1 MKTNIQES
9 FLRERRSLLKISI
22 TLIIISAM
30 AFTALAA
37 STDTSGSTTTS
48 GSVTTTSLSPAYTQ
62 VTVSDV
68 TLDPGTFATGDEGT
82 ITVIVQNTG
91 TQSVTIRRAT
101 LYDRDITLASTTTY
115 DSVGSVGAGNKMPFT
130 FTVKA
135 DVPEGIYYP
144 VFSLEFQD
152 TGFLRYPV
160 KLEVKNSPVVL
171 SVTDK
176 PDTFVSGKK
185 SVVTLSLS
193 NLRTNAIK
201 NVIVSPNVSDI
212 EIIPQNIVINTLDP
226 GQTVKLPF
234 SITPK
239 SPTDIDFKA
248 VYLNGPNTHQV
259 GLILPIEFTN
269 DKTQADP
276 VISNIVSEADGTHIR
291 ITGDVTNSGLQ
302 DAKSVTVTAGSPA
315 IPVDPFKVYAVGLL
329 KPDDFSNFELTV
341 SSESPD
347 EVPVIVSYKDQDGNI
362 YSRSIAA
369 DISLARTPKNNGS
382 MSNAPWI
389 IVGIIAVI
397 VILAIGYQY
406 IRTRKH

>member
-1 MKTNIQES
+1 MKTTSRES
-9 FLRERRSLLKISI
+9 LSGERRFLLTISLA
-22 TLIIISAM
+22 LILVSAM

-37 STDTSGSTTTS
+37 PTDTSGSTAA
-48 GSVTTTSLSPAYTQ
+48 SLSPAYTQ

-68 TLDPGTFATGDEGT
+68 SVNPGTFATGDEGT
-82 ITVIVQNTG
+82 ITVVVQNTG

-101 LYDRDITLASTTTY
+101 LYDRDITLLSTTTY
-115 DSVGSVGAGNKMPFT
+115 DSVGSIGAGNKIPFT

-160 KLEVKNSPVVL
+160 KMEVKNSPVVL
-171 SVTDK
+171 SLTDK
-176 PDTFVSGKK
+176 PDTFVAGKK

-201 NVIVSPNVSDI
+201 NVIVSPNASDI
-212 EIIPQNIVINTLDP
+212 EIIPQNIVINSLDP

-239 SPTDIDFKA
+239 SPADIDFEA

-259 GLILPIEFTN
+259 GLILPIRFNN

-276 VISNIVSEADGTHIR
+276 VISNIVSSPDGNHIR

-329 KPDDFSNFELTV
+329 KPDDFSSFELTV
-341 SSESPD
+341 SPESPD

-362 YSRSIAA
+362 YSRSTVA
-369 DISLARTPKNNGS
+369 DISMARTPKSNSS
-382 MSNAPWI
+382 MSYIPWI

-397 VILAIGYQY
+397 VVFVIGYQY
-406 IRTRKH
+406 TKRRKQ

>member
-1 MKTNIQES
+1 MKTNVQES

-37 STDTSGSTTTS
+37 STDTSGSTMTS

-115 DSVGSVGAGNKMPFT
+115 DSVGSIGAGNKMPFT

-276 VISNIVSEADGTHIR
+276 VISNIVSAADGTHIR

>member
-1 MKTNIQES
+1 MKTTSRES
-9 FLRERRSLLKISI
+9 LSYERRLLLKISI
-22 TLIIISAM
+22 ALILVSAM

-37 STDTSGSTTTS
+37 PTDTSGSTAA
-48 GSVTTTSLSPAYTQ
+48 SLSPAYTQ

-68 TLDPGTFATGDEGT
+68 SVNPGTFATGDEGT
-82 ITVIVQNTG
+82 ITVVVQNTG

-101 LYDRDITLASTTTY
+101 LYDRDITLLSTTTY
-115 DSVGSVGAGNKMPFT
+115 DSVGSIGAGNKIPFT

-171 SVTDK
+171 SLTDK
-176 PDTFVSGKK
+176 PDTFVAGKK

-201 NVIVSPNVSDI
+201 NVIVSPNASDI
-212 EIIPQNIVINTLDP
+212 EIIPQNIVINSLDP

-239 SPTDIDFKA
+239 SPADIDFEA

-259 GLILPIEFTN
+259 GLILPIRFNN

-276 VISNIVSEADGTHIR
+276 VISNIVSSPDGNHIR

-329 KPDDFSNFELTV
+329 KPDDFSSFELTV
-341 SSESPD
+341 SPESPD

-362 YSRSIAA
+362 YSRSIVA
-369 DISLARTPKNNGS
+369 DISMARTPKSSSS
-382 MSNAPWI
+382 MSYVPWI

-397 VILAIGYQY
+397 VVFVIGYQY
-406 IRTRKH
+406 TQRRKQ

>member
-1 MKTNIQES
+1 MKTNFQES
-9 FLRERRSLLKISI
+9 LQRERRSLLKISI

-101 LYDRDITLASTTTY
+101 LYDRDITLVSTTTY
-115 DSVGSVGAGNKMPFT
+115 DSVGSIGAGNKMPFT

-176 PDTFVSGKK
+176 PDTFVPGKK

-239 SPTDIDFKA
+239 SPTDIDFEA

-259 GLILPIEFTN
+259 GLILPIDFNN

-276 VISNIVSEADGTHIR
+276 VISNIVSAPDGNHIR

-347 EVPVIVSYKDQDGNI
+347 EIPVIVSYKDQDGNI

-369 DISLARTPKNNGS
+369 DISLARTPKNNSS

-397 VILAIGYQY
+397 VVLAVGYQY

>member
-1 MKTNIQES
+1 MKTNFQELLLHDRG
-9 FLRERRSLLKISI
+9 FLLKISI
-22 TLIIISAM
+22 TLIIVSAM

-37 STDTSGSTTTS
+37 PTDTSGSATTTF
-48 GSVTTTSLSPAYTQ
+48 LSPAYTQ
-62 VTVSDV
+62 VTVSDL

-82 ITVIVQNTG
+82 ITVVVQNTG

-101 LYDRDITLASTTTY
+101 LYDKDITLVSTTTY
-115 DSVGSVGAGNKMPFT
+115 DSVGSIGAGNKMPFT

-152 TGFLRYPV
+152 TGYLRYPV

-171 SVTDK
+171 SITDK
-176 PDTFVSGKK
+176 PDTFVAGKK
-185 SVVTLSLS
+185 SIVTLSLS

-201 NVIVSPNVSDI
+201 NVIVSPNASDI
-212 EIIPQNIVINTLDP
+212 EIIPQNIVINSLDP

-239 SPTDIDFKA
+239 SPNDIDFEA
-248 VYLNGPNTHQV
+248 VYLNGPNIHQV
-259 GLILPIEFTN
+259 GLILPIQFNN

-276 VISNIVSEADGTHIR
+276 VISNIVSAPDGNHIR

-302 DAKSVTVTAGSPA
+302 DAKSVTVASGSPA

-329 KPDDFSNFELTV
+329 KPDDFSSFELTV

-347 EVPVIVSYKDQDGNI
+347 EVPVIVSYKDQDGNM

-369 DISLARTPKNNGS
+369 DISLAKTPKNNSS

-397 VILAIGYQY
+397 VVLAIGYRY
-406 IRTRKH
+406 IRTRKP

>member
-1 MKTNIQES
+1 MKTTSRES
-9 FLRERRSLLKISI
+9 LSYERRLLLKISI
-22 TLIIISAM
+22 ALILVSAM

-37 STDTSGSTTTS
+37 PTDTSGSTAA
-48 GSVTTTSLSPAYTQ
+48 SLSPAYTQ

-68 TLDPGTFATGDEGT
+68 SVNPGTFATGDEGT
-82 ITVIVQNTG
+82 ITVVVQNTG

-101 LYDRDITLASTTTY
+101 LYDRDITLLSTTTY
-115 DSVGSVGAGNKMPFT
+115 DSVGSIGAGNKIPFT

-160 KLEVKNSPVVL
+160 KMEVKNSPVVL
-171 SVTDK
+171 SLTDK
-176 PDTFVSGKK
+176 PDTFVAGKK

-201 NVIVSPNVSDI
+201 NVIVSPNASDI
-212 EIIPQNIVINTLDP
+212 EIIPQNIVINSLDP

-239 SPTDIDFKA
+239 SPADIDFEA

-259 GLILPIEFTN
+259 GLILPIRFNN

-276 VISNIVSEADGTHIR
+276 VISNIVSSPDGNHIR

-329 KPDDFSNFELTV
+329 KPDDFSSFELTV
-341 SSESPD
+341 SPESPD

-362 YSRSIAA
+362 YSRSTVA
-369 DISLARTPKNNGS
+369 DISMARTPKSSSS
-382 MSNAPWI
+382 MSYIPWI

-397 VILAIGYQY
+397 VVFVIGYQY
-406 IRTRKH
+406 TKRRKQ

>member
-1 MKTNIQES
+1 MKINPKES
-9 FLRERRSLLKISI
+9 LSSERRSLFKILI
-22 TLIIISAM
+22 TLVFISAM
-30 AFTALAA
+30 AFTATAA
-37 STDTSGSTTTS
+37 SVDTSGSTTTS
-48 GSVTTTSLSPAYTQ
+48 GSASSASLSPAYTQ

-68 TLDPGTFATGDEGT
+68 TLDPGTFATGDTGT

-91 TQSVTIRRAT
+91 TQSVGVRRAT
-101 LYDRDITLASTTTY
+101 LYDKDISLLSETTY
-115 DSVGSVGAGNKMPFT
+115 DSVGSIGAGNKMPFT

-152 TGFLRYPV
+152 SGFLRYPV

-171 SVTDK
+171 SITDK
-176 PDTFVSGKK
+176 PDTFVPGKK

-201 NVIVSPNVSDI
+201 NVIVSPNTTDA
-212 EIIPQNIVINTLDP
+212 EIIPQNIVINNLNP
-226 GQTVKLPF
+226 GQTVNLPF
-234 SITPK
+234 NITPK
-239 SPTDIDFKA
+239 TPTDIEFTA

-259 GLILPIEFTN
+259 GLILPVRFNN

-276 VISNIVSEADGTHIR
+276 VISNIVSSPDGGNIR

-302 DAKSVTVTAGSPA
+302 DAKSVTVAAGSPA

-329 KPDDFSNFELTV
+329 KPDDFSSFELTV

-347 EVPVIVSYKDQDGNI
+347 SIPVIVSYKDQDGNV
-362 YSRSIAA
+362 YTRSIAA
-369 DISLARTPKNNGS
+369 DISLAKTPKGNNTTS
-382 MSNAPWI
+382 YVPWI
-389 IVGIIAVI
+389 VVGIIAI
-397 VILAIGYQY
+397 VVGLAIGYQY
-406 IRTRKH
+406 IRKKKQ

>member
-1 MKTNIQES
+1 MKTTSRES
-9 FLRERRSLLKISI
+9 LSYERRLLLKISI
-22 TLIIISAM
+22 ALILVSAM

-37 STDTSGSTTTS
+37 PTDTSGSTAA
-48 GSVTTTSLSPAYTQ
+48 SLSPAYTQ

-68 TLDPGTFATGDEGT
+68 SVNPGTFATGDEGT
-82 ITVIVQNTG
+82 ITVVVQNTG

-101 LYDRDITLASTTTY
+101 LYDRDITLLSTTTY
-115 DSVGSVGAGNKMPFT
+115 DSVGSIGAGNKIPFT

-160 KLEVKNSPVVL
+160 KMEVKNSPVVL
-171 SVTDK
+171 SLTDK
-176 PDTFVSGKK
+176 PDTFVAGKK

-201 NVIVSPNVSDI
+201 NVIVSPNASDI
-212 EIIPQNIVINTLDP
+212 EIIPQNIVINSLDP

-239 SPTDIDFKA
+239 SQADIDFEA

-259 GLILPIEFTN
+259 GLILPIRFNN

-276 VISNIVSEADGTHIR
+276 VISNIVSSPDGNHIR

-329 KPDDFSNFELTV
+329 KPDDFSSFELTV
-341 SSESPD
+341 SPESPD

-362 YSRSIAA
+362 YSRSTVA
-369 DISLARTPKNNGS
+369 DISMARTPKSSSS
-382 MSNAPWI
+382 MSYIPWI

-397 VILAIGYQY
+397 VVFVIGYQY
-406 IRTRKH
+406 TKRRKQ

>member
-1 MKTNIQES
+1 MKINPKES
-9 FLRERRSLLKISI
+9 LSYERRSLFKILI
-22 TLIIISAM
+22 TLVVISAT
-30 AFTALAA
+30 AFTATAA
-37 STDTSGSTTTS
+37 SVDTSGSTTTS
-48 GSVTTTSLSPAYTQ
+48 GSASSASLSPAYTQ

-68 TLDPGTFATGDEGT
+68 TLDPGTFATGDKGT

-101 LYDRDITLASTTTY
+101 LYNEDISLLSTTTY
-115 DSVGSVGAGNKMPFT
+115 DSVGSIGAGNKMPFT

-160 KLEVKNSPVVL
+160 KVEVKNSPVVL
-171 SVTDK
+171 SITDK
-176 PDTFVSGKK
+176 PDTFVPGKK

-201 NVIVSPNVSDI
+201 NVIVSPNTTDA
-212 EIIPQNIVINTLDP
+212 EIIPQNIVINNLNP
-226 GQTVKLPF
+226 GQTVNLPF
-234 SITPK
+234 NVTPK
-239 SPTDIDFKA
+239 TPTDIEFTA

-259 GLILPIEFTN
+259 GLLLPVRFNN

-276 VISNIVSEADGTHIR
+276 VISNIISAPDGSNIR

-302 DAKSVTVTAGSPA
+302 DAKSVTVAAGSPA

-329 KPDDFSNFELTV
+329 KPDDFSSFELTV

-347 EVPVIVSYKDQDGNI
+347 SVPVIVSYKDQDGNI
-362 YSRSIAA
+362 YTRSIAA
-369 DISLARTPKNNGS
+369 DISLAKTPKGNS
-382 MSNAPWI
+382 STSYVPWI
-389 IVGIIAVI
+389 IVGIIAI
-397 VILAIGYQY
+397 VVGLAIGYQY
-406 IRTRKH
+406 MRKKKP

>member
-1 MKTNIQES
+1 MKTNFQDS
-9 FLRERRSLLKISI
+9 LLHERRFLLKISI
-22 TLIIISAM
+22 TLIIVSAM

-37 STDTSGSTTTS
+37 PTDTSGSTATS
-48 GSVTTTSLSPAYTQ
+48 GSTTATSLSPAYTQ

-68 TLDPGTFATGDEGT
+68 TLDPATFATGDEGT
-82 ITVIVQNTG
+82 ITVTIQNTG

-101 LYDRDITLASTTTY
+101 LYSKDITLLSETTY
-115 DSVGSVGAGNKMPFT
+115 DSVGSIGAGNKMPFT

-171 SVTDK
+171 SITDK
-176 PDTFVSGKK
+176 PDTFVPGKK

-201 NVIVSPNVSDI
+201 NVIVSPNASDI
-212 EIIPQNIVINTLDP
+212 EIIPQNIVINSLDP

-239 SPTDIDFKA
+239 SPTDIDFEA
-248 VYLNGPNTHQV
+248 VYLNGPNIHQV
-259 GLILPIEFTN
+259 GLILPIQFNN

-276 VISNIVSEADGTHIR
+276 VISNIVSAPNGNHIR

-302 DAKSVTVTAGSPA
+302 DAKSVTVASGSPA

-329 KPDDFSNFELTV
+329 KPDDFSSFELTV

-347 EVPVIVSYKDQDGNI
+347 EVPVLVSYKDQDGNI
-362 YSRSIAA
+362 YSRSTAA
-369 DISLARTPKNNGS
+369 DISLAKTPKNNSS

-389 IVGIIAVI
+389 IVGIIAVL
-397 VILAIGYQY
+397 VVLAIGYQY
-406 IRTRKH
+406 IRTRKP

>member
-1 MKTNIQES
+1 MKTKVQGS
-9 FLRERRSLLKISI
+9 LLRERRSLLKISI

-68 TLDPGTFATGDEGT
+68 TLDPGTFATGDVGT

-91 TQSVTIRRAT
+91 AQSVTIRRAT
-101 LYDRDITLASTTTY
+101 LYDSDIALVSTTTY
-115 DSVGSVGAGNKMPFT
+115 DSVGSIGAGNKMPFT

-239 SPTDIDFKA
+239 SPTDIDFEA

-259 GLILPIEFTN
+259 GLILPVKFNN

-276 VISNIVSEADGTHIR
+276 VISNIVSAADGNHIR

-302 DAKSVTVTAGSPA
+302 DAKSVTVTAGSPG

-347 EVPVIVSYKDQDGNI
+347 QIPVIVSYKDQDGNV

-369 DISLARTPKNNGS
+369 DISLARTPKSNGS

-397 VILAIGYQY
+397 VVLAIGYQY
-406 IRTRKH
+406 NRTRKY

>member
-1 MKTNIQES
+1 MKTTSRES
-9 FLRERRSLLKISI
+9 LSGERRFLLTISLA
-22 TLIIISAM
+22 LILVSAM
-30 AFTALAA
+30 AFTAMAA
-37 STDTSGSTTTS
+37 PTDTSGSTA
-48 GSVTTTSLSPAYTQ
+48 TSLSPAYTQ

-68 TLDPGTFATGDEGT
+68 SVNPGTFATGDEGT
-82 ITVIVQNTG
+82 ITVVVQNTG

-101 LYDRDITLASTTTY
+101 LYDRDITLLSTTTY
-115 DSVGSVGAGNKMPFT
+115 DSVGSIGAGNKIPFT

-171 SVTDK
+171 SITDK
-176 PDTFVSGKK
+176 PDTFVPGKK

-201 NVIVSPNVSDI
+201 NVIVSPNASGI
-212 EIIPQNIVINTLDP
+212 EIIPQNIVINSLEP

-239 SPTDIDFKA
+239 SPADIDFEA

-259 GLILPIEFTN
+259 GLTLPIQFN
-269 DKTQADP
+269 DDKTQADP
-276 VISNIVSEADGTHIR
+276 VISNIVSAPDGNHIR

-329 KPDDFSNFELTV
+329 KPDDFSSFELTV
-341 SSESPD
+341 SPESPD
-347 EVPVIVSYKDQDGNI
+347 EVPVIVSYKDQDGNM
-362 YSRSIAA
+362 YSRSTAA
-369 DISLARTPKNNGS
+369 DISQARTPKSSSS
-382 MSNAPWI
+382 MSYIPWI
-389 IVGIIAVI
+389 IVGIIAII
-397 VILAIGYQY
+397 VVFVIGYQY
-406 IRTRKH
+406 TKRRKQ

>member
-1 MKTNIQES
+1 MKTTSQES
-9 FLRERRSLLKISI
+9 RLRERRLLLKISI
-22 TLIIISAM
+22 ALILVSAM

-37 STDTSGSTTTS
+37 PTDTSGSTAA
-48 GSVTTTSLSPAYTQ
+48 SLSPAYTQ

-68 TLDPGTFATGDEGT
+68 SVNPGTFATGDEGT
-82 ITVIVQNTG
+82 ITVVVQNTG

-101 LYDRDITLASTTTY
+101 LYDRDITLLSTTTY
-115 DSVGSVGAGNKMPFT
+115 DSVGSIGAGNKIPFT

-171 SVTDK
+171 SLTDK
-176 PDTFVSGKK
+176 PDTFVAGKK

-201 NVIVSPNVSDI
+201 NVIVSPNASDI
-212 EIIPQNIVINTLDP
+212 EIIPQNIVINSLDP

-239 SPTDIDFKA
+239 SPADIDFEA

-259 GLILPIEFTN
+259 GLILPIRFNN

-276 VISNIVSEADGTHIR
+276 VISNIVSSPDGNHIR

-329 KPDDFSNFELTV
+329 KPDDFSSFELTV
-341 SSESPD
+341 SPESPD

-362 YSRSIAA
+362 YSRSTVA
-369 DISLARTPKNNGS
+369 DISMARTPKSSSS
-382 MSNAPWI
+382 MSYIPWI

-397 VILAIGYQY
+397 VVFVIGYQY
-406 IRTRKH
+406 TKRRKQ

>member
-1 MKTNIQES
+1 MKTNFQELLLHDRG
-9 FLRERRSLLKISI
+9 FLLKISI
-22 TLIIISAM
+22 TLIIVSAM

-37 STDTSGSTTTS
+37 PTDTSGSATTTF
-48 GSVTTTSLSPAYTQ
+48 LSPAYTQ

-82 ITVIVQNTG
+82 ITVVVQNTG

-101 LYDRDITLASTTTY
+101 LYDKDITLVSTTTY
-115 DSVGSVGAGNKMPFT
+115 DSVGSIGAGNKMPFT

-152 TGFLRYPV
+152 TGYLRYPV

-171 SVTDK
+171 SITDK
-176 PDTFVSGKK
+176 PDTFVAGKK
-185 SVVTLSLS
+185 SIVTLSLS

-201 NVIVSPNVSDI
+201 NVIVSPNASDI
-212 EIIPQNIVINTLDP
+212 EIIPQNIVINSLDP

-239 SPTDIDFKA
+239 SPNDIDFEA
-248 VYLNGPNTHQV
+248 VYLNGPNIHQV
-259 GLILPIEFTN
+259 GLILPIQFNN

-276 VISNIVSEADGTHIR
+276 VISNIVSAPDGNHIR

-302 DAKSVTVTAGSPA
+302 DAKSVTVASGSPA

-329 KPDDFSNFELTV
+329 KPDDFSSFELTV

-347 EVPVIVSYKDQDGNI
+347 EVPVIVSYKDQDGNM

-369 DISLARTPKNNGS
+369 DISLAKTPKNNSS

-397 VILAIGYQY
+397 VVLAIGYRY
-406 IRTRKH
+406 IRTRKP

>member
-1 MKTNIQES
+1 MKTNFQDS
-9 FLRERRSLLKISI
+9 LLHERRFLLKISI
-22 TLIIISAM
+22 TLIIVSAM

-37 STDTSGSTTTS
+37 PTDTSGSTATS
-48 GSVTTTSLSPAYTQ
+48 GSTTATSLSPAYTQ

-68 TLDPGTFATGDEGT
+68 TLDPATFATGDEGT
-82 ITVIVQNTG
+82 ITVTIQNTG

-101 LYDRDITLASTTTY
+101 LYSKDITLLSETTY
-115 DSVGSVGAGNKMPFT
+115 DSVGSIGAGNKMPFT

-171 SVTDK
+171 SITDK
-176 PDTFVSGKK
+176 PDTFVPGKK

-239 SPTDIDFKA
+239 SPTDIDFEA

-259 GLILPIEFTN
+259 GLILPIDFNN

-276 VISNIVSEADGTHIR
+276 VISNIVSSADGTHIR

>member
-1 MKTNIQES
+1 MKTTSRES
-9 FLRERRSLLKISI
+9 LSGERRFLLTISLA
-22 TLIIISAM
+22 LILVSAM
-30 AFTALAA
+30 AFTAMAA
-37 STDTSGSTTTS
+37 PTDTSGSTA
-48 GSVTTTSLSPAYTQ
+48 TSLSPAYTQ

-68 TLDPGTFATGDEGT
+68 SVNPGTFATGDEGT
-82 ITVIVQNTG
+82 ITVVVQNTG

-101 LYDRDITLASTTTY
+101 LYDRDITLLSTTTY
-115 DSVGSVGAGNKMPFT
+115 DSVGSIGAGNKIPFT

-171 SVTDK
+171 SITDK
-176 PDTFVSGKK
+176 PDTFVPGKK

-201 NVIVSPNVSDI
+201 NVIVSPNASGI
-212 EIIPQNIVINTLDP
+212 EIIPQNIVINSLEP

-239 SPTDIDFKA
+239 SPADIDFEA

-259 GLILPIEFTN
+259 GLTLPIQFN
-269 DKTQADP
+269 DDKTQADP
-276 VISNIVSEADGTHIR
+276 VISNIVSAPDGNHIR

-329 KPDDFSNFELTV
+329 KPDDFSSFELTV
-341 SSESPD
+341 SPESPD
-347 EVPVIVSYKDQDGNI
+347 EVPVIVS
-362 YSRSIAA
+362 
-369 DISLARTPKNNGS
+369 
-382 MSNAPWI
+382 
-389 IVGIIAVI
+389 
-397 VILAIGYQY
+397 
-406 IRTRKH
+406 

>member
-1 MKTNIQES
+1 MKTTSRES
-9 FLRERRSLLKISI
+9 LSCERRLLLKISI
-22 TLIIISAM
+22 ALILVSAM

-37 STDTSGSTTTS
+37 PTDTSGSTAA
-48 GSVTTTSLSPAYTQ
+48 SLSPAYTQ

-68 TLDPGTFATGDEGT
+68 SVNPGTFATGDEGT
-82 ITVIVQNTG
+82 ITVVVQNTG

-101 LYDRDITLASTTTY
+101 LYDRDITLLSTTTY
-115 DSVGSVGAGNKMPFT
+115 DSVGSIGAGNKIPFT

-160 KLEVKNSPVVL
+160 KMEVKNSPVVL
-171 SVTDK
+171 SLTDK
-176 PDTFVSGKK
+176 PDTFVAGKK

-201 NVIVSPNVSDI
+201 NVIVSPNASDI
-212 EIIPQNIVINTLDP
+212 EIIPQNIVINSLDP

-239 SPTDIDFKA
+239 SPADIDFEA

-259 GLILPIEFTN
+259 GLILPIRFNN

-276 VISNIVSEADGTHIR
+276 VISNIVSSPDGNHIR

-329 KPDDFSNFELTV
+329 KPDDFSSFELTV
-341 SSESPD
+341 SPESPD

-362 YSRSIAA
+362 YSRSTVA
-369 DISLARTPKNNGS
+369 DISMARTPKSSSS
-382 MSNAPWI
+382 MSYIPWI

-397 VILAIGYQY
+397 VVFVIGYQY
-406 IRTRKH
+406 TKRRKQ

>member
-1 MKTNIQES
+1 MKINPKES
-9 FLRERRSLLKISI
+9 LSYERRFLFKILI
-22 TLIIISAM
+22 TLVVISAM
-30 AFTALAA
+30 AFTATAA
-37 STDTSGSTTTS
+37 SVDTSGSTTTS
-48 GSVTTTSLSPAYTQ
+48 GSISSASLSPAYTQ

-68 TLDPGTFATGDEGT
+68 TLDPGTFATGDKGT

-101 LYDRDITLASTTTY
+101 LYNEDISLLSTTTY
-115 DSVGSVGAGNKMPFT
+115 DSVGSIGAGNKMPFT

-160 KLEVKNSPVVL
+160 KVEVKNSPVVL
-171 SVTDK
+171 SITDK
-176 PDTFVSGKK
+176 PDTFVPGKK

-201 NVIVSPNVSDI
+201 NVIVSPNTTDA
-212 EIIPQNIVINTLDP
+212 EIIPQNIVINNLNP
-226 GQTVKLPF
+226 GQTVNLPF
-234 SITPK
+234 NVTPK
-239 SPTDIDFKA
+239 TPTDIEFTA

-259 GLILPIEFTN
+259 GLLLPVRFNN

-276 VISNIVSEADGTHIR
+276 VISNIISAPDGSNIR

-302 DAKSVTVTAGSPA
+302 DAKSVTVAAGSPA

-329 KPDDFSNFELTV
+329 KPDDFSSFELTV

-347 EVPVIVSYKDQDGNI
+347 SVPVIVSYKDQDGNI
-362 YSRSIAA
+362 YTRSIAA
-369 DISLARTPKNNGS
+369 DISLAKTPKGN
-382 MSNAPWI
+382 SNTSYIPWI
-389 IVGIIAVI
+389 IVGIIAI
-397 VILAIGYQY
+397 VVGLAIGYQY
-406 IRTRKH
+406 MRKKKP